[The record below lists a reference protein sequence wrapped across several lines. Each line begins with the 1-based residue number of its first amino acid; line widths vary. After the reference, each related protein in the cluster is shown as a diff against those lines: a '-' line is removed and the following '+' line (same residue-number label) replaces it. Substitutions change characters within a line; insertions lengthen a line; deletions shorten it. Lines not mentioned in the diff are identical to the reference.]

1 MNQPDDNERTTKLA
15 HALAKMDDDLAWR
28 GPGGRTMA
36 YILLP
41 RDLAEAVRDEIRTR
55 IASPPPT

>member
-1 MNQPDDNERTTKLA
+1 MTPELLA
-15 HALAKMDDDLAWR
+15 AIEKMETDLNWR

-41 RDLAEAVRDEIRTR
+41 RELAEAVL
-55 IASPPPT
+55 AKLKAGPK